1 MQPSLSVPHEYDN
14 AFFGIIPSNVSL
26 LHGIISIRYDPP
38 GTILPLACAKSQ
50 PKPMKRC
57 SFSQSRDEED
67 LDDHNKNAVQAILK
81 KSRNHIISAL
91 LKAKSPDMSDD
102 SAGDRDRKGS
112 GAKSEGKE
120 SKRGSIMSIQSNST
134 DISRVCSKEAY
145 EDWLVSDELLD
156 ILSDPNTCSPLH
168 SRRPS
173 NESQGTWNL
182 FIANNVKNEP
192 NAFSSDSAL
201 HPGISNFPYVSSYL
215 IRCDAILSYPCLA
228 CGLHIC
234 CFCYSPFY
242 YIISMMHPSVL
253 CQVYY

>member
-1 MQPSLSVPHEYDN
+1 
-14 AFFGIIPSNVSL
+14 
-26 LHGIISIRYDPP
+26 
-38 GTILPLACAKSQ
+38 
-50 PKPMKRC
+50 MKRC
-57 SFSQSRDEED
+57 SFSQFRDEED

-201 HPGISNFPYVSSYL
+201 HPGTFNFPYPYL
-215 IRCDAILSYPCLA
+215 IPSYPILSILHNTSLVS
-228 CGLHIC
+228 GLHIC
-234 CFCYSPFY
+234 CFCKSPFY
-242 YIISMMHPSVL
+242 KIVSMMHPYVVY
-253 CQVYY
+253 QVYY